1 MIEDKIDTVFIS
13 LEKKTF
19 RYSFTMN
26 FNCTNNI
33 EECEEILIGLKVA
46 VNHGIKK
53 INVIFYSKLGMA
65 QIKETYASRNKRFQ
79 QYRIVILDYIEA
91 FDAFGIS
98 QMERNNN
105 KIDYMIANVAIKLH
119 DISFSSFSKTKMHNI
134 PLILDNIENQHVF
147 EDDKDIN

>member
-1 MIEDKIDTVFIS
+1 MTFHTWVKAIKADRVPRVIHMIEDKIDTVFIS

-53 INVIFYSKLGMA
+53 INVIFDSKLGMA

-79 QYRIVILDYIEA
+79 
-91 FDAFGIS
+91 
-98 QMERNNN
+98 
-105 KIDYMIANVAIKLH
+105 
-119 DISFSSFSKTKMHNI
+119 
-134 PLILDNIENQHVF
+134 
-147 EDDKDIN
+147 